1 MPEAVTSPAADAG
14 GSDHG
19 RPSGSYTWGSSPAEQ
34 RRLEQQLAVLR
45 PHSAT
50 LLDRVGV
57 RPGWSTIDLG
67 CGPGGIL
74 DLLAARVGPS
84 GHVMGV
90 DLDSGHAAS
99 ARAFARDRSLANV
112 QVVSADARRTGLPG
126 AAFDLV
132 HTRLVLVNIS
142 RPGEVVAEM
151 ARLAKPGGSVAA
163 LEVDALGV
171 CYPRHPALDRL
182 TELLTTA
189 VRQDGADPELG
200 RRLPHLFR
208 DAGLTDI
215 EVEAR
220 VDVYQAGHPQRTL
233 VPDLLRA
240 IRPKL
245 IARGLAGEAELDAVD
260 AAARRHLADPDTLIV
275 PVTYFLAWARRPA

>member
-45 PHSAT
+45 PHSTT

-208 DAGLTDI
+208 DAGL
-215 EVEAR
+215 
-220 VDVYQAGHPQRTL
+220 PQRTL

-245 IARGLAGEAELDAVD
+245 IARGLTGEAELDAVD